1 VFREEIQQWVSELW
15 QQKDARIDSIR
26 GELQRPQ

>member
-15 QQKDARIDSIR
+15 QQKDARIDAIR
-26 GELQRPQ
+26 RELQDAQ